1 MTFKRWRK
9 QNKLTQ
15 KQAGE
20 FLGVSL
26 NTAKRWEKKE
36 PTILQKYIALEEK
49 YIKLEDLYMTNLVK
63 NKSFKINQIGGNNKY
78 ALYVWGE
85 GNWVLWKILPIQT
98 MRKLGLSRNK
108 RYQTRKE

>member
-1 MTFKRWRK
+1 MTYEMAMKYFGISWATVWAW
-9 QNKLTQ
+9 Q
-15 KQAGE
+15 
-20 FLGVSL
+20 
-26 NTAKRWEKKE
+26 KKE
-36 PTILQKYIALEEK
+36 PLYLKRYIALEEK